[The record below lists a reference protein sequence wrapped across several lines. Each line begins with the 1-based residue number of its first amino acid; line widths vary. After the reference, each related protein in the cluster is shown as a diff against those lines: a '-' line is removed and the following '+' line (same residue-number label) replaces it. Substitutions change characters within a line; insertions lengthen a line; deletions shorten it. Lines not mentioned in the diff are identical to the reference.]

1 MAQFRLP
8 PACIPGT
15 KTFVYKT
22 IGDLKLEVDVLIP
35 ENLPSKDA
43 VTVVLFIHGGS
54 WVFGNRTEYCRPL
67 FNEFLARNYVVASA
81 DYRLLPESDFVSGQ
95 LEDIRDLEKW
105 IREGL
110 SDQLSQE
117 GFRCAIGDVIVAGA
131 SAGALLALL
140 TVGFLIRSFISHATK
155 PYAKDQKKKIHIND

>member
-43 VTVVLFIHGGS
+43 ATAVLFIHGGS

-67 FNEFLARNYVVASA
+67 FKEFLARNYVVASA

-105 IREGL
+105 MREGL
-110 SDQLSQE
+110 SDHLSQE
-117 GFRCAIGDVIVAGA
+117 GFRCTIGDVIVAGA

-140 TVGFLIRSFISHATK
+140 TVGFLHSLFYFPCNKALCKRPEKEKS
-155 PYAKDQKKKIHIND
+155 YE